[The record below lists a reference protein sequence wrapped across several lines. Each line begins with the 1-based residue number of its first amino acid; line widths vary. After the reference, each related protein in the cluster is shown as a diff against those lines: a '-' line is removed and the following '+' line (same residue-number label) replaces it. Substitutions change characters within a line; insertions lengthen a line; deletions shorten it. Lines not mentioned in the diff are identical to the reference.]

1 MKKIN
6 RKPKNEKTASKK
18 EGNFISSA
26 LKGTGIALVITCIIF
41 VICALVLTYT
51 DISDSYMGIV
61 STLCTALSS
70 LVSGFVWAKGR
81 GKGGLVTGIVAGLVY
96 CIIILAVSILAGGG
110 PLSMGTGICA
120 IVSMAGGGIGGI
132 FGVNKR

>member
-18 EGNFISSA
+18 EGNFVSAA
-26 LKGTGIALVITCIIF
+26 LKGTGTAIIITCIIF

-51 DISDSYMGIV
+51 DVNDSYMGVV

-70 LVSGFVWAKGR
+70 LVSGFIWAKGR
-81 GKGGLVTGIVAGLVY
+81 GKGGLVTGIGAGILY
-96 CIIILAVSILAGGG
+96 CVIVLAVSILAGGG
-110 PLSMGTGICA
+110 PLTMGTGLCF
-120 IVSMAGGGIGGI
+120 IVGMAGGGIGGI
-132 FGVNKR
+132 FGVNKK